1 VLYGINP
8 IVGPELLRALRAMGH
23 GDEIVLA
30 DANYPSEAKGKRL
43 IRMDGHDTVTVLDA
57 VLSLMPL
64 DTFVDHSAFRM
75 EVVGDP
81 KAVPEVCRE
90 FAKVLRRRAP
100 GHKLAALERF
110 AFYERAEQAFV
121 TVATSE
127 ARLYG
132 NIILKKGV
140 IARDG

>member
-1 VLYGINP
+1 MLYGINP
-8 IVGPELLRALRAMGH
+8 IIGPELLRVLRAMGH

-30 DANYPSEAKGKRL
+30 AANYPAEAKGNRL
-43 IRMDGHDTVTVLDA
+43 IRMDGHDAVTVLDA

-64 DTFVDHSAFRM
+64 DSYVDHSAFRM

-81 KAVPEVCRE
+81 KAMPEVCKE
-90 FAKVLRRRAP
+90 FAKVVRRRAP
-100 GHKLAALERF
+100 GHKIAPLERF
-110 AFYERAEQAFV
+110 AFYERAERAFA
-121 TVATSE
+121 TVATGE

-140 IARDG
+140 IPPKR